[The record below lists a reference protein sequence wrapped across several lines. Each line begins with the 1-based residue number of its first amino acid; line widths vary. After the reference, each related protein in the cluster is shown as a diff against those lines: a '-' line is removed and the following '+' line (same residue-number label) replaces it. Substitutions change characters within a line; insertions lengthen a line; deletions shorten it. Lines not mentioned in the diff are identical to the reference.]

1 MLLKM
6 PLFHSVFMLSS
17 IPLHVC
23 IYIYTCIYVYALFIH
38 SSLNGYLGCV
48 HVLATIN
55 SAAVN
60 IGGGVHVSFQIILF
74 SGCMPRDWIAGSY
87 TPLLQFFEEP
97 PCSSPQWLPQFT
109 SHPQCR
115 RASFPPHPLPHL
127 SFTDFVMTATL
138 SGVRW
143 LLP

>member
-23 IYIYTCIYVYALFIH
+23 IYIYTCIYVYALFIR

-60 IGGGVHVSFQIILF
+60 IGGGGACIFPNHTFLWLYAQGLDCRIIHTTTSVFGGTSLLF
-74 SGCMPRDWIAGSY
+74 S
-87 TPLLQFFEEP
+87 T
-97 PCSSPQWLPQFT
+97 WLPQFT
-109 SHPQCR
+109 SHPH
-115 RASFPPHPLPHL
+115 AGGLPFLH
-127 SFTDFVMTATL
+127 TL
-138 SGVRW
+138 SHIYH
-143 LLP
+143 LQIL